1 MSFKSIKLFE
11 FNWDHVEGAIYY
23 RLQEN
28 PDGASGFSQIGS
40 DIQYEAG
47 SYILEVPLHSR
58 VNAQYILQ
66 ACNNHGCS
74 NSDILAVN
82 DPLIDS
88 IGYLK
93 SSDSTEGE
101 YFGGSIALSGDGN
114 TLAVGAPGELLRT
127 ENSNPPGTVYIFT
140 RNNLNWTEQ
149 ASLQASNADKGDY
162 FGHSISLSNDGNK
175 LAIGAHREN
184 SSATGI
190 NGDQGNSSFNS
201 FGFGAV
207 YLFSRTSNTWT
218 QQVYIKP
225 SNSDLDD
232 AFGYSVSLSGDGKTL
247 AVGARGEDSSSSG
260 INGDQTSND
269 HSKSGAVYIFNY
281 NKSNWKQQAYIKAG
295 NTGPN
300 SQFGRSVSLS
310 NDGNTLAVSAPFES
324 SGAKGI
330 NSFLPSYS
338 AASSGAV
345 YIFTRPETTWTQQSH
360 IKASNSDKYDLF
372 GSAIHL
378 SSDASTLAVGAIGE
392 RSFATGIN
400 GNQENNDAL
409 DYTGAV
415 YIFVQTNADWVQQ
428 SYLKAHNTELNY
440 ANGGDIFGFS
450 VSLSENG
457 DTLAVGALGEDSH
470 ASGINGDEQDN
481 NAQDSG
487 AIYIYTRSNTTW
499 SKGAYIKSSTTE
511 KNDEFSHSVSL
522 SADGNTL
529 VVGAPGEDSNAT
541 GIGGDKKNNGNPNS
555 GAVFIY

>member
-1 MSFKSIKLFE
+1 M
-11 FNWDHVEGAIYY
+11 
-23 RLQEN
+23 
-28 PDGASGFSQIGS
+28 
-40 DIQYEAG
+40 
-47 SYILEVPLHSR
+47 PLHSR
-58 VNAQYILQ
+58 VNTQYILQ
-66 ACNNHGCS
+66 SCNNHGCS
-74 NSDILAVN
+74 NSDILAAN

-184 SSATGI
+184 SSAIGI

-269 HSKSGAVYIFNY
+269 HSNSGAVYIFNH
-281 NKSNWKQQAYIKAG
+281 NK
-295 NTGPN
+295 
-300 SQFGRSVSLS
+300 
-310 NDGNTLAVSAPFES
+310 
-324 SGAKGI
+324 
-330 NSFLPSYS
+330 
-338 AASSGAV
+338 
-345 YIFTRPETTWTQQSH
+345 
-360 IKASNSDKYDLF
+360 
-372 GSAIHL
+372 
-378 SSDASTLAVGAIGE
+378 
-392 RSFATGIN
+392 
-400 GNQENNDAL
+400 
-409 DYTGAV
+409 
-415 YIFVQTNADWVQQ
+415 TN
-428 SYLKAHNTELNY
+428 
-440 ANGGDIFGFS
+440 
-450 VSLSENG
+450 
-457 DTLAVGALGEDSH
+457 
-470 ASGINGDEQDN
+470 
-481 NAQDSG
+481 
-487 AIYIYTRSNTTW
+487 
-499 SKGAYIKSSTTE
+499 
-511 KNDEFSHSVSL
+511 
-522 SADGNTL
+522 
-529 VVGAPGEDSNAT
+529 
-541 GIGGDKKNNGNPNS
+541 
-555 GAVFIY
+555 